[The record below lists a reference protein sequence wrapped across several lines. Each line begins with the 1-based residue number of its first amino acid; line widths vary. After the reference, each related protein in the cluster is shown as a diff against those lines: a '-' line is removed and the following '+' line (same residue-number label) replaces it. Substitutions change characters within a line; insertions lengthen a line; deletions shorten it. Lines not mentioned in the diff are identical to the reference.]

1 MRLAA
6 SFLMQEIEQLPW
18 RVDRYLARAIGPQPS
33 TLEVCP
39 IDPEALLPSLRCVF
53 VQPATAT
60 VSVMV
65 RVHSRAGIPLATAA
79 IDVNKG
85 DREFKVSLALLAM
98 EGYAHIGPAERQAIH
113 HRVWQRR
120 AYATGS
126 VA

>member
-1 MRLAA
+1 MND
-6 SFLMQEIEQLPW
+6 IEQLPW
-18 RVDRYLARAIGPQPS
+18 RVDRHLARALGPQQP

-39 IDPEALLPSLRCVF
+39 IDAEAYLPSLRCVF
-53 VQPATAT
+53 AQPAADN
-60 VSVMV
+60 VSVVV

-85 DREFKVSLALLAM
+85 DREFKAPLALLAM

-113 HRVWQRR
+113 QRVWQRR
-120 AYATGS
+120 AFATGS

>member
-1 MRLAA
+1 MN
-6 SFLMQEIEQLPW
+6 EIEQLPW
-18 RVDRYLARAIGPQPS
+18 RVDRQLARAIGHQQP

-39 IDPEALLPSLRCVF
+39 VDSDAALPSLRCVF
-53 VQPATAT
+53 AQPAAAR

-85 DREFKVSLALLAM
+85 DREFKASLALLAM
-98 EGYAHIGPAERQAIH
+98 EGYAHVSTAERRAIH
-113 HRVWQRR
+113 QRVWQRR

>member
-1 MRLAA
+1 MND
-6 SFLMQEIEQLPW
+6 IEQLPW
-18 RVDRYLARAIGPQPS
+18 RADRQLVRAIGPQQA

-39 IDPEALLPSLRCVF
+39 IAPDASLPSLRCVF
-53 VQPATAT
+53 AQPAAAS

-85 DREFKVSLALLAM
+85 DREFKASLALLAM
-98 EGYAHIGPAERQAIH
+98 EGYAHLGPAERQAIH
-113 HRVWQRR
+113 QRVWQRR
-120 AYATGS
+120 AFATGS